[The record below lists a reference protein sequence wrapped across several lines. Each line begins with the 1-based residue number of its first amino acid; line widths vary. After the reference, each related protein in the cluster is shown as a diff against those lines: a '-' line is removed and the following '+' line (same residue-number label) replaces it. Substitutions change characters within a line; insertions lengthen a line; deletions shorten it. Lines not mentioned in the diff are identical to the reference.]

1 MKVPPHARCWLEV
14 DAAALAHNA
23 AHVRERAGVPL
34 TAVVKAN
41 GYGLGAAE
49 VARAALAGGAA
60 SVAVATAEEARVLR
74 EAGVVAPVQ
83 ILGALLPGELD
94 LALAARAAVTIHEPA
109 DLLRVREASL
119 RSGRP
124 VDVHLAVD
132 VGMRRHGVAPRD
144 ALDTLRAAQRDPALR
159 VIGVMTHLP
168 NAAGSELE
176 LSRARVARFAEVV
189 AEAEQA
195 G

>member
-60 SVAVATAEEARVLR
+60 SVAVATAAEAQTLR
-74 EAGVVAPVQ
+74 AAGITAPIQ
-83 ILGALLPGELD
+83 ILGALLPGEIE
-94 LALAARAAVTIHEPA
+94 LAAAAEAAITLHEPA

-119 RSGRP
+119 RVGRP
-124 VDVHLAVD
+124 LEVHLAVD
-132 VGMRRHGVAPRD
+132 VGMRRHGVAPED
-144 ALDTLRAAQRDPALR
+144 ALGVLGAAQRDPALR
-159 VIGVMTHLP
+159 VEGVMTHLP
-168 NAAGSELE
+168 NAAGSDLE
-176 LSRARVARFAEVV
+176 LTRSRVARFAQRR
-189 AEAEQA
+189 A
-195 G
+195 